1 LECAKAALPNIPL
14 LKLTTT
20 ALITKHLCQKID
32 SNMDIIFDY
41 MRSIGISNPQG
52 TGWLSV
58 VLTFILGWGVTHRFI
73 PKLRSFSMKVG
84 WADQPNQRR
93 LNREPLPNA
102 GGLAIYTGVI
112 AALILA
118 ACLSPMVWD
127 KVLVQILAILLG
139 ASILV
144 LVGFIDDQFSLPPL
158 FRLVVQILVSLLLVV
173 VGIKIKVTLG
183 LPIDGTLSVLATVF
197 WIVGITNAVN
207 LMDGLDGLAGGI
219 SFITAMSLM
228 AASAQFEERA
238 AATLILSA
246 VAGSSLGFLRHNY
259 HPSRIIMGDAGAYF
273 LGYVLAATSILGNVK
288 VTTIFS
294 LVPTAMFLLVP
305 VVDTSQVIIRRMMAG
320 KNPLSTP
327 GKDHLHHGL
336 LSWGLSQGHSAM
348 ILWGVTLTANVVAM
362 RMQGTRQMATVT
374 VAIGIVLLLIV
385 TVKWRNAATEAVQQ
399 KNRQMQISNPV
410 IGTAELKEAEPEEP
424 TDQP

>member
-1 LECAKAALPNIPL
+1 
-14 LKLTTT
+14 
-20 ALITKHLCQKID
+20 
-32 SNMDIIFDY
+32 MDILFSF
-41 MRSIGISNPQG
+41 MKSIGISDPRG

-58 VLTFILGWGVTHRFI
+58 VLTFILAWGVTHRFI
-73 PKLRSFSMKVG
+73 PKLRTFALKVG

-93 LNREPLPNA
+93 LNREPLANA
-102 GGLAIYTGVI
+102 GGLAIFTGVI

-118 ACLSPMVWD
+118 ACLSPMVWS

-144 LVGFIDDQFSLPPL
+144 LVGFIDDQFGLPPL
-158 FRLVVQILVSLLLVV
+158 FRLLVQILAALLLVV
-173 VGIKIKVTLG
+173 VGIKINVNFD
-183 LPIDGTLSVLATVF
+183 LPIDGTLSVVATVF

-207 LMDGLDGLAGGI
+207 LMDGMDGLAGGI
-219 SFITAMSLM
+219 SFITGMSLL

-246 VAGSSLGFLRHNY
+246 VSGSSLGFLRHNY

-273 LGYVLAATSILGNVK
+273 LGYVLAATSVLSSVK

-305 VVDTSQVIIRRMMAG
+305 VVDTSQVIVRRVMAG

-327 GKDHLHHGL
+327 GKDHLHHRL
-336 LSWGLSQGHSAM
+336 LSWGLSQGHSA
-348 ILWGVTLTANVVAM
+348 IVLWVVTLAANLIAM
-362 RMQGTRQMATVT
+362 RMQGTRQMAIWMVAVSVITLLGLTVWWRSS
-374 VAIGIVLLLIV
+374 AI
-385 TVKWRNAATEAVQQ
+385 EAVQQ
-399 KNRQMQISNPV
+399 KNRQMQIATPLAASN
-410 IGTAELKEAEPEEP
+410 TDDAEAEEISDAPQE
-424 TDQP
+424 

>member
-1 LECAKAALPNIPL
+1 
-14 LKLTTT
+14 
-20 ALITKHLCQKID
+20 
-32 SNMDIIFDY
+32 MDIIFDY
-41 MRSIGISNPQG
+41 MRSIGISDPRG

-127 KVLVQILAILLG
+127 NVLVQILAILLG
-139 ASILV
+139 SSILV
-144 LVGFIDDQFSLPPL
+144 LVGFIDDQFGLPPL

-173 VGIKIKVTLG
+173 VGITIKVTLG
-183 LPIDGTLSVLATVF
+183 TPIDGTLSVLATVF

-207 LMDGLDGLAGGI
+207 LMDGMDGLAGGI
-219 SFITAMSLM
+219 SFITGMSLL
-228 AASAQFEERA
+228 AASAQFKDRA

-246 VAGSSLGFLRHNY
+246 VSGSSLGFLRHNY

-273 LGYVLAATSILGNVK
+273 LGYVLAATSILGSVK

-305 VVDTSQVIIRRMMAG
+305 VVDTTQVIVRRVMAG

-327 GKDHLHHGL
+327 GKDHLHHRL
-336 LSWGLSQGHSAM
+336 LSWGLSQSHSAI
-348 ILWGVTLTANVVAM
+348 ILWGVTLVADMVAM
-362 RMQGTRQMATVT
+362 HMQGTGQMAIWT
-374 VAIGIVLLLIV
+374 VAIGIVALLTF
-385 TVKWRNAATEAVQQ
+385 TVKWRNAVAA
-399 KNRQMQISNPV
+399 KKRQMQIAHPVAEDEPKTSEASNLDVGKLSKSP
-410 IGTAELKEAEPEEP
+410 IGETGDLTADDPKS
-424 TDQP
+424 